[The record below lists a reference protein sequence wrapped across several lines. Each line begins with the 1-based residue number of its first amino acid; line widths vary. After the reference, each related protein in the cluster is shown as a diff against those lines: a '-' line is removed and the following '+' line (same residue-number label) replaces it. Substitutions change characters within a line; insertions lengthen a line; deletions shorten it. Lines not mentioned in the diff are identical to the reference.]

1 MQMLLAEND
10 VVNNEIK
17 IKYDKLIT
25 FFFFLFVSS
34 HLLHFDDIL
43 CCPCRLLLIK
53 FLYRKI

>member
-25 FFFFLFVSS
+25 FSFFCLF
-34 HLLHFDDIL
+34 
-43 CCPCRLLLIK
+43 LLI
-53 FLYRKI
+53 FYTLMIFYVVPVVFC

>member
-25 FFFFLFVSS
+25 FFFFVCFFSS
-34 HLLHFDDIL
+34 FTL
-43 CCPCRLLLIK
+43 
-53 FLYRKI
+53 